1 MPKLDDILKDKEEE
15 EEVPDVEIK
24 IPANKVK
31 YMVGQ
36 GGEKIKW
43 IQRKSK
49 ARVQVSP
56 RLGAADC
63 LAMVCSDGQGKGVAG
78 GSTGAT

>member
-1 MPKLDDILKDKEEE
+1 M
-15 EEVPDVEIK
+15 PDVEIK

-56 RLGAADC
+56 RLGALTAW
-63 LAMVCSDGQGKGVAG
+63 AVACSDRQGTVGAG
-78 GSTGAT
+78 GSMDAT

>member
-1 MPKLDDILKDKEEE
+1 MPKLDDILKDNEEE

-56 RLGAADC
+56 RLGAVTAWRWPA
-63 LAMVCSDGQGKGVAG
+63 LSGRAPLWQA
-78 GSTGAT
+78 AA